1 MKLFKKIKSELDQ
14 NIAQDKLKGDS
25 EKINDNF
32 SVKDLIDG
40 KILVSKGFRKFLPL
54 ICFVW
59 LLAFFYIYNRF
70 EYDALDRQNKKLKEQ
85 QNILETDEILKLK
98 ESKMISLRS
107 EVIKKLAEN
116 NSTLTEAKTSP
127 IVIK

>member
-14 NIAQDKLKGDS
+14 KIARDGLKGDS
-25 EKINDNF
+25 EKISENF

-54 ICFVW
+54 IGFVW
-59 LLAFFYIYNRF
+59 ILAFFYIYNRF

-85 QNILETDEILKLK
+85 QNVLETDEILKLRD
-98 ESKMISLRS
+98 SKMVSLRS
-107 EVIKKLAEN
+107 EVMKKLAEN
-116 NSTLTEAKTSP
+116 NSTLTEAETPP